1 MRPLGA
7 VLGSNK
13 TRERE
18 REKKKKYKKYEA
30 GGGGGEVVKCNNAL
44 FAKMTTR

>member
-18 REKKKKYKKYEA
+18 REKKYKKYEA